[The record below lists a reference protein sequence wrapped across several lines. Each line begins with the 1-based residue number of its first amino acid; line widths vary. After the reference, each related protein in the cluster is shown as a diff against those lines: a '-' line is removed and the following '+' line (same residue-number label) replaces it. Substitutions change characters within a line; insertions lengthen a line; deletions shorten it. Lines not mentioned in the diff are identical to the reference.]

1 MNPLKDV
8 VQECLRKSE
17 TAIEIKDVM
26 TSNHQPLSLDPALSA
41 RRHNPTSNIPTGL
54 HSFDSVGSIRLL
66 SFGPQAARSARGE
79 CR

>member
-26 TSNHQPLSLDPALSA
+26 TSNSQIA
-41 RRHNPTSNIPTGL
+41 N
-54 HSFDSVGSIRLL
+54 SI
-66 SFGPQAARSARGE
+66 
-79 CR
+79 